1 MPEQNK
7 AKKERNL
14 KSQKKLG
21 RAFANLALAKAQ
33 VKRNGHQ
40 TFATKKIS
48 GKQEIAKPNNN
59 LQKWITKTAKNYQ
72 KDKNRTNPAAKRAL
86 LAIYKK
92 PKLRAKKAF
101 SLKFR
106 HSGLCKFRKLNT
118 L

>member
-1 MPEQNK
+1 MKQK
-7 AKKERNL
+7 GRNL
-14 KSQKKLG
+14 KNKKIELG

-72 KDKNRTNPAAKRAL
+72 KDKIRQALQPSKR
-86 LAIYKK
+86 
-92 PKLRAKKAF
+92 
-101 SLKFR
+101 
-106 HSGLCKFRKLNT
+106 C
-118 L
+118 

>member
-1 MPEQNK
+1 MIAYKCQKCQNK
-7 AKKERNL
+7 IKQKGRNL
-14 KSQKKLG
+14 KSQKLG

-72 KDKNRTNPAAKRAL
+72 KDKIRQALQPRKR
-86 LAIYKK
+86 
-92 PKLRAKKAF
+92 
-101 SLKFR
+101 
-106 HSGLCKFRKLNT
+106 C
-118 L
+118 

>member
-1 MPEQNK
+1 MIAYKRQKCQNKNK
-7 AKKERNL
+7 AKKGE
-14 KSQKKLG
+14 KFKAKKLG

-72 KDKNRTNPAAKRAL
+72 KDKIRQALQPSKR
-86 LAIYKK
+86 Y
-92 PKLRAKKAF
+92 
-101 SLKFR
+101 
-106 HSGLCKFRKLNT
+106 
-118 L
+118 

>member
-1 MPEQNK
+1 MIAYKRQKCQNK
-7 AKKERNL
+7 MKQKRGKFKKP
-14 KSQKKLG
+14 KKLG

-72 KDKNRTNPAAKRAL
+72 KDKIRQAL
-86 LAIYKK
+86 Q
-92 PKLRAKKAF
+92 PRE
-101 SLKFR
+101 R
-106 HSGLCKFRKLNT
+106 C
-118 L
+118 

>member
-1 MPEQNK
+1 MIAYKRQKCQNK
-7 AKKERNL
+7 IKQKREKFKKP
-14 KSQKKLG
+14 KKLG

-72 KDKNRTNPAAKRAL
+72 KDKIRQALQPNKR
-86 LAIYKK
+86 
-92 PKLRAKKAF
+92 
-101 SLKFR
+101 
-106 HSGLCKFRKLNT
+106 C
-118 L
+118 